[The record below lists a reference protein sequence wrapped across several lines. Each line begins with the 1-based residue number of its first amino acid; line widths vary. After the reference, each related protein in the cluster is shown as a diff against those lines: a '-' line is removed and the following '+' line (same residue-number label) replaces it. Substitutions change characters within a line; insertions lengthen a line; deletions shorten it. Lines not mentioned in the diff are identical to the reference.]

1 MRNIEKTKE
10 ILEKEYNENCTNI
23 NELNEK
29 IRTIKA
35 NDLETKLTRAFAFSM
50 IPWVATVLLSP
61 AIINLGIIPI
71 NLISLLSIGV
81 PTLIGITGEMLLT
94 KKLKYKEKLE
104 SFSESK
110 SQNEIIEE
118 STRYEIEREKLRSS
132 NKVLKKAFDNLEPEQ
147 YLFNSLSE
155 NDSKSFEKLN
165 IENIDEILE
174 KNKKEIDIITTKKFL
189 KEKFWRI
196 RDRFQKVIDFI
207 VISILGGIGF
217 MTLYNTPTIAI
228 NLRNSIQLQTSIL
241 GIILPLG
248 IGGLVCGGYY
258 LKRIKDYTYAFRNV
272 NQELGQEAL
281 SDSEIINKI
290 YNNDI
295 ENLDIE
301 LENLINDTCDVKLQ
315 LESKRQN
322 LANDILV
329 SDKEQLVEE
338 ELPIAVIDKYGESYG
353 NLLESPLMQEEQ
365 GLRLAKTKNPQ
376 KGKSNN

>member
-365 GLRLAKTKNPQ
+365 GLRLTKTKNPQ

>member
-1 MRNIEKTKE
+1 MSNIEKIKE

-35 NDLETKLTRAFAFSM
+35 NNFETKLTRTFAFSM
-50 IPWVATVLLSP
+50 IPWAATVLLSP

>member
-147 YLFNSLSE
+147 YLFNSLSK

-365 GLRLAKTKNPQ
+365 GLRLTKTN
-376 KGKSNN
+376 